1 MHACVGEGN
10 DNPLQY
16 SCLENPKDR
25 GAWWVAVYGV
35 AQSQTWLKRL
45 SNRVGR
51 GQEHQTWGHQD
62 PPSGRSLHG
71 SFSSPTRSPECPR
84 RHIPPEESDKH
95 RLPGMTLP
103 CSPAS
108 SENRLW
114 REANGAHFHHPPLS
128 LSSANGGQ
136 VRSHSVSKSSFSKK
150 YKVAGISFNLFKS
163 WIF

>member
-1 MHACVGEGN
+1 MTTHSSI
-10 DNPLQY
+10 L
-16 SCLENPKDR
+16 
-25 GAWWVAVYGV
+25 AWRIPRTEEPGGLPSMGSHRVR
-35 AQSQTWLKRL
+35 LKRL

-71 SFSSPTRSPECPR
+71 FFSSPTRSPECPR

-150 YKVAGISFNLFKS
+150 YKVAGISLNCSSHEFFKNVFGCAGS
-163 WIF
+163 